1 MKSMR
6 AWEGYHCAP
15 PPPLHRRLMSLPSSH
30 HIIISL
36 YVCLQSPCK
45 PCVDNGLPSFR
56 RQKPFHESAKN
67 PFMSP
72 LCKSPSA
79 FLPGWFSQ
87 GWRRAARWQ
96 TSQRAFVPSR
106 FHVKCNNAW
115 GTKTEESDLRCVS
128 ARQARQ
134 QEHKSTERCERFNH
148 PLLHRVTLAE
158 TEQISQPPSLWERW
172 ELGLDW
178 TWVVFVLDE
187 LWRPGSFS
195 KTAEQEI
202 KCKYHAVGFYQS
214 FVYAEALKFT
224 LKPFCWWKGSRPL
237 WGGQDRTLL

>member
-1 MKSMR
+1 
-6 AWEGYHCAP
+6 
-15 PPPLHRRLMSLPSSH
+15 MSLPSSRLK
-30 HIIISL
+30 SL
-36 YVCLQSPCK
+36 QTLC
-45 PCVDNGLPSFR
+45 
-56 RQKPFHESAKN
+56 RQWAPLFDAKN

-72 LCKSPSA
+72 ICKSLSA

-87 GWRRAARWQ
+87 GWCRAARWQ

-134 QEHKSTERCERFNH
+134 QEHKSTERCERFNY

-172 ELGLDW
+172 ERGLDW

-187 LWRPGSFS
+187 LWRQGSFS

-202 KCKYHAVGFYQS
+202 KCKYHAVIKNQS
-214 FVYAEALKFT
+214 FICVCWSSKIHSEAVL
-224 LKPFCWWKGSRPL
+224 LLQGERAPL
-237 WGGQDRTLL
+237 GRTRQNIALG